1 MDKFFGLDSVSK
13 CDENM
18 DLLVTVH
25 DPICL
30 AIYTDILRV
39 AGIPYLVKERG
50 AGGCVKVITGYTM
63 FGSDVFVLKDDLGR
77 AKELIV
83 LPGELGEPD
92 ADGEDAGE

>member
-30 AIYTDILRV
+30 AIYTDILRD

-50 AGGCVKVITGYTM
+50 AGRLH
-63 FGSDVFVLKDDLGR
+63 DVRLGR
-77 AKELIV
+77 VRSE
-83 LPGELGEPD
+83 G
-92 ADGEDAGE
+92 